1 VGARNLSESTTTLR
15 ARVGGLKRRGASPER
30 IDQARREL
38 RLAVARRYM
47 IRLRDEQD
55 LSPEQRASLAVTL
68 LSPAGGSD
76 AA

>member
-1 VGARNLSESTTTLR
+1 MSVAS
-15 ARVGGLKRRGASPER
+15 KYGASPAKSRLAGLIAHRDPDDPAIAE
-30 IDQARREL
+30 ARREL
-38 RLAVARRYM
+38 RLAVARRYLT
-47 IRLRDEQD
+47 RLRDEDD